1 MMEEYIVINL
11 KRCLV
16 AFRCVPFHYVPWL
29 LYPSGIT
36 ESLQNI
42 LLSSPCFWSCVCGQR
57 CHLHSTQIISV
68 FLSRDLTLAFLR
80 SSFHN
85 VGFKGWL
92 GFWLVVISPQIWVP
106 DPAMWLRMSHQ
117 NLTWLGS
124 AEDFRSWLWAFT
136 SYLAS
141 QNILPSSLNVDVSLD
156 HLKRPLWIV
165 NGIICGKHRD

>member
-11 KRCLV
+11 KQCLV
-16 AFRCVPFHYVPWL
+16 AFRCVPFIMFLDCCTQV
-29 LYPSGIT
+29 
-36 ESLQNI
+36 SLQNI
-42 LLSSPCFWSCVCGQR
+42 LLSSPCFWTCVSRQR

-68 FLSRDLTLAFLR
+68 SLSRDLTLAFLR

-92 GFWLVVISPQIWVP
+92 GFWPVVIPPQIWVP
-106 DPAMWLRMSHQ
+106 DPAMSLQMSHQ
-117 NLTWLGS
+117 NLTWLGT
-124 AEDFRSWLWAFT
+124 AEDFHSWLWAFT

-156 HLKRPLWIV
+156 HLTRPL
-165 NGIICGKHRD
+165 